1 MFDLKAKTK
10 RWGAALGMTLMLA
23 QAGQAETLSD
33 ALVGAFNHSGLLEQ
47 NRALLR
53 AADEDV
59 AIAMASLRPIVNFTG
74 SLGRNFSRT
83 TSSSLGTLSD
93 TGNTSATIGIAM
105 ELLIYDGGQ
114 SKIAIEAAK
123 ENVLATRA
131 RLLSLEQ
138 NVLLRAIQ
146 AYMNVR
152 RTTETVVLRQSN
164 VRLITQELR
173 AARDRFEVGEITRT
187 DVALAE
193 ARLAAAR
200 SALAAA
206 EGGLISA
213 QEEYR
218 AAVGRKPGNLRAPSN
233 LPQTANS
240 VEEAK
245 AIAVRNHP
253 DMQAVKHDVSAADL
267 NVMRAEAASRGNL
280 RLRGGVNTS
289 RSLSAKT
296 KTNSGSVSL
305 EATVPIYQGGRLP
318 ALIRQAMARR
328 DAARSGLHITTH
340 QLEQGVGNAFAQLRV
355 AAASIEASERQIRA
369 ATVAFRG
376 VREEA
381 NVGSRTTLDV
391 LNAEQELL
399 NARSALIGVQ
409 TDQFISAYSALASM
423 GLLTA
428 KHLNLPVQQYDPTAY
443 YNLVKDAPARSKQ
456 GDKLDRVMRSLG
468 KK

>member
-10 RWGAALGMTLMLA
+10 RWGVALGVTLMLA
-23 QAGQAETLSD
+23 QPSNAETLSD

-74 SLGRNFSRT
+74 SLGRSFSRT
-83 TSSSLGTLSD
+83 TSSSLGTISD
-93 TGNTSATIGIAM
+93 TGNTAATIGIAM

-164 VRLITQELR
+164 VRLISQELR

-200 SALAAA
+200 
-206 EGGLISA
+206 
-213 QEEYR
+213 
-218 AAVGRKPGNLRAPSN
+218 
-233 LPQTANS
+233 
-240 VEEAK
+240 
-245 AIAVRNHP
+245 
-253 DMQAVKHDVSAADL
+253 
-267 NVMRAEAASRGNL
+267 
-280 RLRGGVNTS
+280 
-289 RSLSAKT
+289 
-296 KTNSGSVSL
+296 
-305 EATVPIYQGGRLP
+305 
-318 ALIRQAMARR
+318 
-328 DAARSGLHITTH
+328 
-340 QLEQGVGNAFAQLRV
+340 
-355 AAASIEASERQIRA
+355 
-369 ATVAFRG
+369 
-376 VREEA
+376 
-381 NVGSRTTLDV
+381 
-391 LNAEQELL
+391 
-399 NARSALIGVQ
+399 
-409 TDQFISAYSALASM
+409 
-423 GLLTA
+423 
-428 KHLNLPVQQYDPTAY
+428 
-443 YNLVKDAPARSKQ
+443 
-456 GDKLDRVMRSLG
+456 
-468 KK
+468 

>member
-1 MFDLKAKTK
+1 MTKIKVQAKG
-10 RWGAALGMTLMLA
+10 WVAAFGIVVLSVQSL
-23 QAGQAETLSD
+23 QAETLSD
-33 ALVGAFNHSGLLEQ
+33 ALIGAFNHSGLLEQ

-59 AIAMASLRPIVNFTG
+59 AIATAALRPIVNFTG
-74 SLGRNFSRT
+74 SLGRNLRRT
-83 TSSSLGTLSD
+83 
-93 TGNTSATIGIAM
+93 GIAITDSSASTAAVQISA

-114 SKIAIEAAK
+114 SKFAIEEAK
-123 ENVLATRA
+123 ETVLATRA

-138 NVLLRAIQ
+138 SVLLRAIQ

-218 AAVGRKPGNLRAPSN
+218 ASVGHKPGNLRAPKS
-233 LPQTANS
+233 LPKTASS
-240 VEEAK
+240 VEKAK
-245 AIAVRNHP
+245 SIAVRNHP
-253 DMQAVKHDVSAADL
+253 DMLAVQHDVSAADL
-267 NVMRAEAASRGNL
+267 RVMRADSAMRGTL
-280 RLRGGVNTS
+280 KLRGGLGRSQNLGANTY
-289 RSLSAKT
+289 ANT
-296 KTNSGSVSL
+296 GSVSL
-305 EATVPIYQGGRLP
+305 EANIPIYQGGRLS
-318 ALIRQAMARR
+318 ALHRQAMARR
-328 DAARSGLHITTH
+328 DATRSGLHITRH
-340 QLEQGVGNAFAQLRV
+340 QIQQNVGNAFAQLRV
-355 AAASIEASERQIRA
+355 SAASRDASQRQIRA

-399 NARSALIGVQ
+399 DARSGLISVQ
-409 TDQFISAYSALASM
+409 TDEFIAAYSALASM

-428 KHLNLPVQQYDPTAY
+428 KHLNLPVQQYDPAAY
-443 YNLVKDAPARSKQ
+443 YKLVKDAPTKSAQ
-456 GDKLDRVMRSLG
+456 GEKLNRVLRALG
-468 KK
+468 KN